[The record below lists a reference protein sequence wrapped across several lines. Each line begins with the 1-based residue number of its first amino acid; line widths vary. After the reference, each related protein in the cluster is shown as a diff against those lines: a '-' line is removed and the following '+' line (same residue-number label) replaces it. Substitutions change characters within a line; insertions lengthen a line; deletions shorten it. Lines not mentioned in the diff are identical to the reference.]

1 MSSTL
6 EFFMKCHYS
15 IMKASKISKRERRKK
30 IPGDVMELKFSIM
43 DAKVDKK
50 TTRVMKELSAGD
62 HK

>member
-1 MSSTL
+1 
-6 EFFMKCHYS
+6 
-15 IMKASKISKRERRKK
+15 MKASKISKRERRKK